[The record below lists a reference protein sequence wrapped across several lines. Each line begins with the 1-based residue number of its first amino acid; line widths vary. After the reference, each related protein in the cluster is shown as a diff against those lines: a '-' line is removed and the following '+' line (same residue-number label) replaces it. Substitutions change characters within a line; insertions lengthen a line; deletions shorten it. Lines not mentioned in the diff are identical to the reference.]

1 MCMSGTAHLVSS
13 GYRALQ
19 KSMPLSGLLLYQAEV
34 QLCAVRS
41 TEPATLDP
49 DVPAAQPAR
58 GTGDPC
64 TKGLA
69 IQRRGDFPNITM
81 ATTTT
86 AHHAAVFRGRHT
98 AGRREDDYVISI
110 GAYTSFF
117 RFECLQ
123 KTP

>member
-1 MCMSGTAHLVSS
+1 MSGTAHLVSS

-86 AHHAAVFRGRHT
+86 AHHAAVFRGT
-98 AGRREDDYVISI
+98 QD
-110 GAYTSFF
+110 GAKMTILSDNKCWCYQFNRVKGQF
-117 RFECLQ
+117 
-123 KTP
+123 

>member
-69 IQRRGDFPNITM
+69 IQRRGDFPNITRRGP
-81 ATTTT
+81 ALDGPGSDKRR
-86 AHHAAVFRGRHT
+86 FR
-98 AGRREDDYVISI
+98 V
-110 GAYTSFF
+110 
-117 RFECLQ
+117 
-123 KTP
+123 